1 MRRKGSNTNS
11 LMEIDTAAFMEE
23 LFEDLK
29 EKAAEKG
36 LSAEMI
42 LDKSLPG
49 KLRTDGDFLRKS
61 FFALF
66 SQSTKRTQKEL
77 ISFVVYG
84 HDLGENEYALRIS
97 VSEGGDGFTRE
108 QMELFEDKKDTGR
121 DEDISRLYNIRKEAE
136 KRKGAFYLYSV
147 FGGGSLYYLILPGE
161 VLDPTTMEELE
172 KKKNGLHNVDPS
184 GMMEEENEPESKWI
198 DRDLALNYAGG
209 TEEMRL
215 EMLGIYYDQAQLY
228 LKELPE
234 LFRTE
239 NWEKYRII
247 VHAIKGNSLGIG
259 AEGFSKEAYE
269 QEMAAKNGDI
279 QKIKGKFEDFYAH
292 YQSLVEEVR
301 KSKI

>member
-1 MRRKGSNTNS
+1 MRKKGSSKKALTE
-11 LMEIDTAAFMEE
+11 MDTAAFMEE

-29 EKAAEKG
+29 EKASGKG
-36 LSAEMI
+36 LTAEII
-42 LDKSLPG
+42 LDKSLPA
-49 KLRTDGDFLRKS
+49 KLQTDGDFLRET

-66 SQSTKRTQKEL
+66 SQCTKKTQTGV
-77 ISFVVYG
+77 ISFVIGG
-84 HDLGENEYALRIS
+84 HGLEKDGYALRIS

-108 QMELFEDKKDTGR
+108 QLELFEDKKDSGQ
-121 DEDISRLYNIRKEAE
+121 DEELSKLYNIRKEAE
-136 KRKGAFYLYSV
+136 KRKGDFYLYSV
-147 FGGGSLYYLILPGE
+147 FGGGALYYLVLPGE
-161 VLDPTTMEELE
+161 VLEPATIDELE
-172 KKKNGLHNVDPS
+172 KKKNSLHNIEFS
-184 GMMEEENEPESKWI
+184 GMTTEEDEPENKWI

-259 AEGFSKEAYE
+259 AEGFSREAYE
-269 QEMAAKNGDI
+269 QEMAAKNGDTE
-279 QKIKGKFEDFYAH
+279 KIKAEFENFYAH

-301 KSKI
+301 KSRI

>member
-1 MRRKGSNTNS
+1 MWKKSNNIKA
-11 LMEIDTAAFMEE
+11 LMEMDTAAFMEE

-29 EKAAEKG
+29 EKATEKG
-36 LSAEMI
+36 LTAEFI

-49 KLRTDGDFLRKS
+49 KLRADGDFLRES
-61 FFALF
+61 FSALF
-66 SQSTKRTQKEL
+66 SQCTKRTQKGI
-77 ISFVVYG
+77 ISFAVGG
-84 HDLGENEYALRIS
+84 HGLEEDGCALRVS
-97 VSEGGDGFTRE
+97 VSEGGNGFTRE
-108 QMELFEDKKDTGR
+108 QLELFEDKKDSSQ
-121 DEDISRLYNIRKEAE
+121 DEEVSRLHTIRKEAE
-136 KRKGAFYLYSV
+136 KRKGAFTIYSV
-147 FGGGSLYYLILPGE
+147 FGGGALYYLILPGE
-161 VLDPTTMEELE
+161 ILDPATIDELE
-172 KKKNGLHNVDPS
+172 KKKNGLHNVKLS
-184 GMMEEENEPESKWI
+184 GMMTEEDEPESKWI

-234 LFRTE
+234 LFEAE

-259 AEGFSKEAYE
+259 AEGFSREAYE

-279 QKIKGKFEDFYAH
+279 QKIKAEFENFYDH

>member
-1 MRRKGSNTNS
+1 MRKKGSNAKALTE
-11 LMEIDTAAFMEE
+11 LDTASFMEG
-23 LFEDLK
+23 LFKDLK
-29 EKAAEKG
+29 KKASEKG
-36 LSAEMI
+36 LTAEFI

-49 KLRTDGDFLRKS
+49 KVRADGDFLRET
-61 FFALF
+61 FLALF
-66 SQSTKRTQKEL
+66 SQCTKRTQKET
-77 ISFVVYG
+77 ISFAVGG
-84 HDLGENEYALRIS
+84 HGLEKNGYALRIS

-108 QMELFEDKKDTGR
+108 QMELFEDKKAVGQ
-121 DEDISRLYNIRKEAE
+121 DEDLSRIYNIRKEAE
-136 KRKGAFYLYSV
+136 KRKGEFYLYSV
-147 FGGGSLYYLILPGE
+147 FGGGALYYLVLLSE
-161 VLDPTTMEELE
+161 VLEPATIDELE
-172 KKKNGLHNVDPS
+172 KRKNGLHNMEFS
-184 GMMEEENEPESKWI
+184 GMTTEEDEPESKWI

-234 LFRTE
+234 LFKTE

-259 AEGFSKEAYE
+259 AEGFSREAYE

-279 QKIKGKFEDFYAH
+279 QKIKAKFEDFYAH

-301 KSKI
+301 KNKI

>member
-1 MRRKGSNTNS
+1 MRKKNNNINA
-11 LMEIDTAAFMEE
+11 LMEIDTVAFMEE
-23 LFEDLK
+23 LFEDLQK
-29 EKAAEKG
+29 KAAEKG
-36 LSAEMI
+36 LTAEMI
-42 LDKSLPG
+42 LDKALPS
-49 KLRTDGDFLRKS
+49 KLRTDGNFLKNS

-66 SQSTKRTQKEL
+66 SQSTKRTQKEQ
-77 ISFVVYG
+77 ISFVVRG
-84 HDLGENEYALRIS
+84 DDLGKDGYVLRIS
-97 VSEGGDGFTRE
+97 VSEGGDGFTWE
-108 QMELFEDKKDTGR
+108 QMERLEDKKAADQ
-121 DEDISRLYNIRKEAE
+121 DEYVSRLYNIWEEAM
-136 KRKGAFYLYSV
+136 KRQGAFYLYSV
-147 FGGGSLYYLILPGE
+147 FGGGALYYLVLPGE
-161 VLDPTTMEELE
+161 IIDPTTMEELE
-172 KKKNGLHNVDPS
+172 RKKNGLHNTNFS
-184 GMMEEENEPESKWI
+184 GVMTEENGPESKWI

-279 QKIKGKFEDFYAH
+279 QKIKEEFGDFYAH

>member
-1 MRRKGSNTNS
+1 MRKKDSNIKALT
-11 LMEIDTAAFMEE
+11 EIDTAAFMEE

-29 EKAAEKG
+29 KKASEKG
-36 LSAEMI
+36 LTAEII

-49 KLRTDGDFLRKS
+49 KLRADGDFLRES

-66 SQSTKRTQKEL
+66 SRCTKKTQEGM
-77 ISFVVYG
+77 ISFVVRG
-84 HDLGENEYALRIS
+84 HDLEKDGYVLRIS

-108 QMELFEDKKDTGR
+108 QLEFFEDKKDSGQ
-121 DEDISRLYNIRKEAE
+121 DEELSSLYNIRKEAE
-136 KRKGAFYLYSV
+136 KRKGTFTIYSV
-147 FGGGSLYYLILPGE
+147 FGGGALYYLILPGE
-161 VLDPTTMEELE
+161 VLEPVTIEELE
-172 KKKNGLHNVDPS
+172 KKKNGLHNMEFC
-184 GMMEEENEPESKWI
+184 GMTTEEDEPESKWI

-234 LFRTE
+234 LFKTE

-269 QEMAAKNGDI
+269 QEMAAKNGDAE
-279 QKIKGKFEDFYAH
+279 KIRAEFKDFYAH

-301 KSKI
+301 KSRI

>member
-1 MRRKGSNTNS
+1 MRRKGNS
-11 LMEIDTAAFMEE
+11 SSTWTEIDTAAFMEE

-29 EKAAEKG
+29 KKAAEKG
-36 LSAEMI
+36 QDAEML

-49 KLRTDGDFLRKS
+49 KIRADGDFLKES
-61 FFALF
+61 FSVFF
-66 SQSTKRTQKEL
+66 SQSTERTRGEQ
-77 ISFVVYG
+77 ISFAIRG
-84 HDLGENEYALRIS
+84 HRMGEKGYALRIS
-97 VSEGGDGFTRE
+97 VSEGGEGFTRE
-108 QMELFEDKKDTGR
+108 QMARLEEKRDTGL
-121 DEDISRLYNIRKEAE
+121 EDDLFKLYQIRKEAK

-147 FGGGSLYYLILPGE
+147 PGGGALYYLILPGE
-161 VLDPTTMEELE
+161 IVEPATIEQLE
-172 KKKNGLHNVDPS
+172 KKKNGLHNSNYFGTDA
-184 GMMEEENEPESKWI
+184 EEREPESQWI
-198 DRDLALNYAGG
+198 DRELALNYAGG

-234 LFRTE
+234 LFQTE

-279 QKIKGKFEDFYAH
+279 QKIKEKFENFYSH